1 MTPTLTLS
9 DVHLPIARCS
19 GCSVELPSSAPIDK
33 YKTSA
38 SAWVVVLCPHCKHA
52 TPFRLEDE

>member
-1 MTPTLTLS
+1 MTPTLTLA

-19 GCSVELPSSAPIDK
+19 GCSVELPYSAPIDK

-38 SAWVVVLCPHCKHA
+38 SEWIVVLCPHCKHV
-52 TPFRLEDE
+52 TPFRLEDQ